1 MNKNIMK
8 IFVLVLALVLVACC
22 LVACNKEDDSTETP
36 NGGLEKFTGIT
47 FADMT
52 VDFDGEEH
60 EILCEGVPAGATVEY
75 TNNKATLDG
84 TYKAKAVI
92 SKEGYETLTLNAT
105 LTINMTAET
114 VVNARANSNDKDVQN
129 YDFIINL
136 QTIVSGIPF
145 NGNYTAQY
153 RYNEA
158 TNDLKF
164 KRITSGSLL
173 YDAYEWI
180 YNDGESKIKLKAD
193 QDGDVEKIIVVPESE
208 EELNLLNIPFG
219 AIVDEL
225 DENNIYD
232 IEKSSDSDFEYHARI
247 ALGSDNAIVQK
258 LFGILGNLGTKVA
271 IKEVEFANPA
281 AGIDFYFTLSADKTE
296 MTAFFYS
303 MEISFPVEGVPV
315 TLVLNYAQQDSNTP
329 VAIPDAGLITSASEI
344 ASTTALINNAI
355 TSIKNANAYSVDMH
369 AVNEFDPGA
378 ATLAIKNEYTA
389 RMYKNGTA
397 FNHSYR
403 YDVYHQEDGA
413 EAYKYAVGNLT
424 DGSVH
429 LVQFKTFLN
438 DREEVNGVTA
448 NGQFDYIVAKS
459 YLTASDISSIV
470 KVVNDDVTTYRFYTK
485 ESRTIGIQDDI
496 LDIINDCNAEGVLDA
511 NNHFNSSEYTIE
523 DAEIVVEMVDGK
535 IVSMEVLTKIKYVP
549 TGGDHT
555 DKTVTLTNTLKFEF
569 NKNLDKAE
577 EYEAPEKDSKIDYEL

>member
-1 MNKNIMK
+1 MNKTMR
-8 IFVLVLALVLVACC
+8 IFVLMLSLILVACC
-22 LVACNKEDDSTETP
+22 LVACDKDKDNTD
-36 NGGLEKFTGIT
+36 NGDNSLKKFTGIT
-47 FADMT
+47 FEDAT
-52 VDFDGEEH
+52 FDYDGDEH
-60 EILCEGVPAGATVEY
+60 EIFCEGVPAGAKVEY
-75 TNNKATLDG
+75 TNNKAILDG
-84 TYKAKAVI
+84 TYNAKAVI
-92 SKEGYETLTLNAT
+92 SMEGYETLTLNAT
-105 LTINMTAET
+105 MTINMTAET
-114 VVNARANSNDKDVQN
+114 VVNARARSNDKDAQS

-136 QTIVSGIPF
+136 QTVVAGVPF
-145 NGNYTAQY
+145 NGNYVAQY
-153 RYNEA
+153 RYKQS

-225 DENNIYD
+225 DANNIYD
-232 IEKSSDSDFEYHARI
+232 IEKSSDDDFEYHARI
-247 ALGSDNAIVQK
+247 ALGSNNTIVQK
-258 LFGILGNLGTKVA
+258 LFNILGNLGTKVE

-303 MEISFPVEGVPV
+303 MDISFPVEGVPV
-315 TLVLNYAQQDSNTP
+315 TLVLNYAQQDSNAT
-329 VAIPDAGLITSASEI
+329 VEIPDAGLITSASEI
-344 ASTTALINNAI
+344 SSTTTLINNAI
-355 TSIKNANAYSVDMH
+355 TSVKSENTYSVDMH
-369 AVNEFDPGA
+369 AVNEFDPSA
-378 ATLAIKNEYTA
+378 TTLAIKNEYTA

-403 YDVYHQEDGA
+403 YDVYHEEDGA

-448 NGQFDYIVAKS
+448 NGQFDYIVAKA
-459 YLTASDISSIV
+459 YLTAGDISSIV
-470 KVVNDDVTTYRFYTK
+470 KVVNDNVTTYRIYTK
-485 ESRTIGIQDDI
+485 ESRTIGIQNDI

-511 NNHFNSSEYTIE
+511 NNYFNSSEYTIE

-535 IVSMEVLTKIKYVP
+535 ITSMKVVTKIKYVP

-555 DKTVTLTNTLKFEF
+555 DKTVTLTNTIKYEF
-569 NKNLDKAE
+569 NANLDKAE